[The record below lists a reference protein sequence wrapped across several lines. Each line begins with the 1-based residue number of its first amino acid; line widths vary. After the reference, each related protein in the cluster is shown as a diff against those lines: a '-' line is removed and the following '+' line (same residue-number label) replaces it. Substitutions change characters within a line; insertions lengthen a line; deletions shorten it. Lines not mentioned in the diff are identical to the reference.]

1 MKRIQFTTR
10 YKGGGGGGV
19 TTVESIP
26 AWARPY
32 MEKVAQTAEG
42 AYGSGQLDNVAG
54 TSGLQE
60 KAFTTGAGNIDK
72 TTTAGINALQSS
84 TGRLEEMAKTGS
96 GFTGGEALKAGAMSE
111 AGKAMSGLNTQF
123 GSAGTLGS
131 ARNAIA
137 GQAVQTDLAAKFAG
151 IDKDIAEKNAAIKM
165 QAEQG
170 ISGAA
175 GAGANIAQ
183 GGAAATAN
191 LGGQQRTIEQQ
202 QLDAPWQALN
212 RYASTVYGLPAK
224 QSGTATGGGGK

>member
-1 MKRIQFTTR
+1 MKRIHFTTR

-32 MEKVAQTAEG
+32 MERVAQTAESKFSSG
-42 AYGSGQLDNVAG
+42 ALDNVAG
-54 TSGLQE
+54 VSGLQKE
-60 KAFTTGAGNIDK
+60 AFTTGAGNIAS
-72 TTTAGINALQSS
+72 TTQAGIDALKGS
-84 TGRLEEMAKTGS
+84 TGRLEEIAKTGS
-96 GFTGGEALKAGAMSE
+96 GFTGGDVLKAGATSE
-111 AGKAMSGLNTQF
+111 AGKAMAGLNTQF

-131 ARNAIA
+131 TRNAIA

-151 IDKDIAEKNAAIKM
+151 IDKDIAEKNAALKL

-170 ISGAA
+170 IGSAA
-175 GAGANIAQ
+175 TTGANLAT

-202 QLDAPWQALN
+202 QADADWQALN